1 MSDEERIRE
10 TEEFLRATAEE
21 DSKQQEARHKRASP
35 PDESGQK
42 SKKKKGGAAK
52 RHKDEESE
60 DPADKDE
67 RPDKKTKL
75 DDQIRAL
82 DGKRNRQDE
91 KIKKLCNQLQAMKEQ
106 EAANKKVD
114 VVEMYSVPK
123 VTEEAQK
130 NGSVPGLAMDL
141 KTGWN
146 FNKSEDREVARKYQK
161 EAKPLVIIGSPMCRM
176 FSQLQN
182 MTPWTTERIRM
193 YEEDVEHVKFMIE
206 LYTVQV
212 REGRY
217 FIHEH
222 PVGASSWRLEEMVRL
237 LEMEGVET
245 VIGDQC
251 MFGLKTWG
259 KGGEVPTKKPT
270 RFATNADAVK
280 LELAVRCDKNHVHQR
295 LANNRAKGA
304 EQYPKRLCAAICRGI
319 IKQKRNDGMHIK
331 PIAGIQMGKL
341 LRLSPKLP
349 DPEQFHDKEEREI
362 SGQLAWDD
370 LTGMKLETDKVKEA
384 RQKEIQYIKEKEVW
398 VKIPRAQ
405 ARAMGIKVIGTKWI
419 DVNKGDDE
427 NPNCRS
433 RFVAKEFNNTQMDGL
448 FAVTPPLEAMRYL
461 VHQAATVD
469 EKGRV
474 GEKAIM
480 INDVARAFFE
490 A

>member
-114 VVEMYSVPK
+114 VVEMYSVPR
-123 VTEEAQK
+123 VTEEAQTF
-130 NGSVPGLAMDL
+130 GLVPGLAMDL

-146 FNKSEDREVARKYQK
+146 FNKSEDREAARKYQK
-161 EAKPLVIIGSPMCRM
+161 EVKPLVIIGSPMCRM

-245 VIGDQC
+245 VVGYQC
-251 MFGLKTWG
+251 MFGFKT
-259 KGGEVPTKKPT
+259 
-270 RFATNADAVK
+270 
-280 LELAVRCDKNHVHQR
+280 
-295 LANNRAKGA
+295 
-304 EQYPKRLCAAICRGI
+304 
-319 IKQKRNDGMHIK
+319 
-331 PIAGIQMGKL
+331 
-341 LRLSPKLP
+341 
-349 DPEQFHDKEEREI
+349 
-362 SGQLAWDD
+362 
-370 LTGMKLETDKVKEA
+370 
-384 RQKEIQYIKEKEVW
+384 
-398 VKIPRAQ
+398 
-405 ARAMGIKVIGTKWI
+405 
-419 DVNKGDDE
+419 
-427 NPNCRS
+427 
-433 RFVAKEFNNTQMDGL
+433 
-448 FAVTPPLEAMRYL
+448 
-461 VHQAATVD
+461 
-469 EKGRV
+469 
-474 GEKAIM
+474 
-480 INDVARAFFE
+480 
-490 A
+490 